1 MIARLRHGV
10 ALGLFALLSQC
21 APKDPTGIY
30 VTLNIDPMI
39 TRQTI
44 GLVVSVFNANTNV
57 VLSRTVLGR
66 TTALQYTVFVDESGR
81 ANKVRIEVEG
91 FETQL
96 NAAMLPMPGSGAVLD
111 RVVVTYT
118 ADQILD
124 VTMNL
129 TAACRTQGVGSL
141 LTMPCPADQHCVPS
155 MGMGMGGPL
164 QAGMCVPATV
174 PTTRHTY

>member
-66 TTALQYTVFVDESGR
+66 TTALQYAVFVDDSGR

-91 FETQL
+91 FDMQL
-96 NAAMLPMPGSGAVLD
+96 NAASLPMPGTGAVLD
-111 RVVVTYT
+111 RVIVTYT
-118 ADQILD
+118 ADQVLD

-129 TAACRTQGVGSL
+129 TAACRTQGFGGL
-141 LTMPCPADQHCVPS
+141 LMMPCMPEYHCVPP
-155 MGMGMGGPL
+155 MGMMMGGPL
-164 QAGMCVPATV
+164 QAGTCVRADV